1 MFGRKK
7 EVRLENPLM
16 VAFFDEDG
24 SLNVRIDAEQLQEP
38 GWAGI
43 ILADFEQHFAN
54 ALAHSGKA
62 DSPESALRQIR
73 EMYLSE
79 IANPTDTPTG
89 QLEN

>member
-7 EVRLENPLM
+7 AIQLEDPLM
-16 VAFFDEDG
+16 VAFFEKDG
-24 SLNVRIDAEQLQEP
+24 SLNVRIDTDQLETP

-54 ALAHSGKA
+54 ALAHAGKA
-62 DSPESALRQIR
+62 VSAESALAQIR
-73 EMYLSE
+73 EMYQKE

-89 QLEN
+89 EIES